1 MRVRKSPNQPST
13 VAVTDVAVA
22 AARAGVPVEVTQ
34 EKKPAPVDEWTRVAQ
49 LVLAVAAIVSFG
61 MFIVLAIGEDGLR
74 LSSVKTTSTAKT
86 GGKAGQAITRTTTT
100 KTPVSK
106 VAKPPSSNAA
116 KAAAAKAAAAKAART
131 TKTDVKSV
139 VVTPRTRV
147 KVADQTRPSD
157 TITGLMGG
165 LALAFFLVGA
175 TLPRLRSLEF
185 QGLKLGLA
193 GGDEDEQEAA
203 GVAAGKVAEAAAKA
217 VPSPKLREL
226 VGDDVFTATY
236 ARRPDVV
243 LLEDDAPV
251 QEWAQAAVAET
262 MRAARAAKFEAALAG
277 GDPAEATLSEA
288 EIDAI
293 VKDTRP
299 RGMY

>member
-106 VAKPPSSNAA
+106 VAKPPSSN
-116 KAAAAKAAAAKAART
+116 AAKAAAAKAART